1 MIRDLMKYLDA
12 SFCAEAAL
20 VLFLLVF
27 FAVTV
32 RTLLYV
38 RKTEAHANAIL
49 PLNDGTEV
57 LPHE

>member
-20 VLFLLVF
+20 ILFLLVF
-27 FAVTV
+27 LAVTI
-32 RTLLYV
+32 RTLLFV
-38 RKTEAHANAIL
+38 RKTEAHANASI

-57 LPHE
+57 YRA

>member
-20 VLFLLVF
+20 ILFLLVF
-27 FAVTV
+27 FSISI
-32 RTLLYV
+32 RTLLFV
-38 RKTEAHANAIL
+38 QKSEAKANASI

-57 LPHE
+57 NRA

>member
-12 SFCAEAAL
+12 SFCAEASL

-27 FAVTV
+27 FAVSV
-32 RTLLYV
+32 RTLWYV
-38 RKTEAHANAIL
+38 RKTEALANANI